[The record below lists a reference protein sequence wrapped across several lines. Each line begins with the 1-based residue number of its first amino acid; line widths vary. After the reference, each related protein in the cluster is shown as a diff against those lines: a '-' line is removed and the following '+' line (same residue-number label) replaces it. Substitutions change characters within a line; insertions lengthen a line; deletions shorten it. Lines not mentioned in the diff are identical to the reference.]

1 MRKKLSPSFTFSKV
15 SRTRLMVNDA
25 QNMSLGFIF
34 AFSWTERNLAS
45 EQNADVTLQSWAL
58 FWLQTIQVALPGQY
72 FRASLPCLSTNM
84 KGYLDHVC
92 VWFPG
97 KET

>member
-1 MRKKLSPSFTFSKV
+1 
-15 SRTRLMVNDA
+15 MVNDA